1 MRPPRPSLPHSSTA
15 LARFLHRRI
24 DELRGIKSQREIAV
38 EAGFARPNVISMLKS
53 GLIKVPLDRIPA
65 LARAIEAD
73 PAHLFRLGM
82 RDIWPELA
90 PLVDTIFGRQMA
102 SRHELAIF
110 LLRWRA
116 ATEDADPA

>member
-24 DELRGIKSQREIAV
+24 DELRGIKSQREIAA

-53 GLIKVPLDRIPA
+53 GSIKVPLDRIPA

-73 PAHLFRLGM
+73 PAHMFRLGM
-82 RDIWPELA
+82 NDAWPELA
-90 PLVDTIFGRQMA
+90 PLISTIFGRQLGSA
-102 SRHELAIF
+102 HEAEIF
-110 LLRWRA
+110 LAKWRE
-116 ATEDADPA
+116 ATD